1 MNCGID
7 GLESHCE
14 QSTAHEV
21 LLCLCVARLSLRAS
35 SLCACGWPWEKHRHR
50 QLPIPTNVEAEE
62 GNIVIVAGVFSFF
75 FGQGKKQL
83 RRQTYVGFSGKA

>member
-14 QSTAHEV
+14 QS
-21 LLCLCVARLSLRAS
+21 LSLRAS
-35 SLCACGWPWEKHRHR
+35 LCVWVALGKASSSAAS
-50 QLPIPTNVEAEE
+50 IPTNVEAEE
-62 GNIVIVAGVFSFF
+62 GNFVIVAGVFSFF

-83 RRQTYVGFSGKA
+83 RRQTYVGFSWKA